1 MIYLDNNATTRLAP
15 EVLVAMAEAWQL
27 GALNPASQH
36 RAGQLG
42 RRLLEDARSSILTS
56 LGANT
61 RGLHPDR
68 LVFTSGGTEANNW
81 ALTGLA
87 RPGQQVLV
95 SAIEH
100 PSVLAAAAQLPR
112 LNMDVRTIP
121 VDSSGVIRL
130 DRLEELLAS
139 QPTGLVAVMAANN
152 ETGVIQP
159 IRDVVQLAHRYGAR
173 VHCDA
178 VQWLGKSPLDFQAW
192 GVDSLAVTAHK
203 LHGPV
208 GVGALCLRSGVTPQ
222 PLLWGGF
229 QEDGFRPGTVP
240 LPLILGFAAACRLF
254 SPEIP
259 ARLRLLRDRLEAG
272 LAESWPIL
280 INGGDAPRLPHTAN
294 VAFLGLDRQALLLAA
309 DRHQLCLSTGSAC
322 SSGSSERSP
331 VLLAMGLT
339 PERVDSSVRLSVAR
353 DTSVEDVDQ
362 AVAILREIASTL
374 TA

>member
-1 MIYLDNNATTRLAP
+1 VIYFDNNATTRLAP
-15 EVLVAMAEAWQL
+15 EVLAVLTEAWQM

-42 RRLLEDARSSILTS
+42 RRLLEEARSTILTC

-61 RGLHPDR
+61 QGLHPDR

-81 ALTGLA
+81 AVTGLA
-87 RPGQQVLV
+87 RPDLQVLV

-112 LNMDVRTIP
+112 LNIDVRTIP
-121 VDSSGVIRL
+121 VDSSGVVRL
-130 DRLEELLAS
+130 DRLEQLLAQ

-159 IRDVVQLAHRYGAR
+159 IPAVVELAHRYGAL

-178 VQWLGKSPLDFQAW
+178 VQWLGKSPLDFQTW

-208 GVGALCLRSGVTPQ
+208 GVGALCLRSGVNPA

-254 SPEIP
+254 SPEVP
-259 ARLRLLRDRLEAG
+259 DRLRRLRDRLETG

-280 INGGDAPRLPHTAN
+280 INGGDVPRLPHTSN
-294 VAFLGLDRQALLLAA
+294 VALVGLDRQALLLAA

-331 VLLAMGLT
+331 VLLAMGLS
-339 PERVDSSVRLSVAR
+339 PERVDSSLRLSIAR
-353 DTSVEDVDQ
+353 DTTDSDVDR
-362 AVAILREIASTL
+362 AIDILRQIARSL
-374 TA
+374 PV

>member
-1 MIYLDNNATTRLAP
+1 MT
-15 EVLVAMAEAWQL
+15 EAWRA

-36 RAGQLG
+36 RGGQLG
-42 RRLLEDARSSILTS
+42 RRLLEPARDAILDS
-56 LGANT
+56 LGAQT

-81 ALTGLA
+81 AIAGLA

-100 PSVLAAAAQLPR
+100 PSVLAAAAQLAR
-112 LNMDVRTIP
+112 LNFDVRSIP
-121 VDSSGVIRL
+121 VDGAGVVRL
-130 DRLEELLAS
+130 DRLEELLA
-139 QPTGLVAVMAANN
+139 QRPTGLVAVMAANN

-159 IRDVVQLAHRYGAR
+159 IQQVVALARRFGAT

-178 VQWLGKSPLDFQAW
+178 VQWLGKLPLNFSDW
-192 GVDSLAVTAHK
+192 GVDSMAVTAHK

-208 GVGALCLRSGVTPQ
+208 GVGALCLRAGVTPQ

-254 SPEIP
+254 TADVPD
-259 ARLRLLRDRLEAG
+259 RLGALRDRLEHG
-272 LAESWPIL
+272 LAHRWPIQV
-280 INGGDAPRLPHTAN
+280 NGLAAPRLPHTSNIA
-294 VAFLGLDRQALLLAA
+294 LPGLDRQALLLAA
-309 DRHQLCLSTGSAC
+309 DRHQLCLATGSAC

-339 PERVDSSVRLSVAR
+339 PELVDSSLRLSVAR
-353 DTSVEDVDQ
+353 DSTVEDVD
-362 AVAILREIASTL
+362 AAIEILLQIASSL
-374 TA
+374 KP